1 MVEGKF
7 EPSVENDPFTMAL
20 GRPYHPGRV
29 VGSGGSLLGWNK
41 VMGPEYTKSGRSRA
55 SVNSPGELDAKVASI
70 KEQVRNELVGELNAW
85 AKLMNLPTLSFL
97 TSTPVD
103 SCSEP
108 KGQGEGDRHGGDEIR
123 GEDVPPEVKSIGL
136 LKVLKYRV
144 N

>member
-1 MVEGKF
+1 M
-7 EPSVENDPFTMAL
+7 
-20 GRPYHPGRV
+20 
-29 VGSGGSLLGWNK
+29 
-41 VMGPEYTKSGRSRA
+41 MGPKYTKSGKSRA

-85 AKLMNLPTLSFL
+85 AKLMNLPTLPFL
-97 TSTPVD
+97 TRTPVD

-108 KGQGEGDRHGGDEIR
+108 KGQGEGDRNGGDEIR
-123 GEDVPPEVKSIGL
+123 GEDVSPQVKSTGL